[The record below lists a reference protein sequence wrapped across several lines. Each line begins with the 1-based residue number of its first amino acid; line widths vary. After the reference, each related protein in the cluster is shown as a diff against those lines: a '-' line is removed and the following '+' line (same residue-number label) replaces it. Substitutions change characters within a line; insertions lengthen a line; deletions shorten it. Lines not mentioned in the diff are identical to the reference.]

1 MKRLNLPLVLLVLWG
16 CQSGSDKNTPASYD
30 LSDPHK
36 ASQIILK
43 VEGSFYSNSDFEKH
57 LRLIAGSEYKTLS
70 PSSLSR
76 LFEGFIEEK
85 ILLEAALGNRVTL
98 TEEEQKS
105 YLSKLA
111 NETWTD
117 GKKFS
122 LDEVQTKVV
131 HERLLI
137 DKYTY
142 LLIKDLAVE
151 EAEVQAYYELHKKDF
166 LRPERVKV
174 SQILLETEDKAI
186 EVYEEVK
193 NTSEAIFRQTAKA
206 VSAGVEADRSGEM
219 GVFAMGQLPTEMENV
234 VFSLK
239 EGEVS
244 PVVESKYGY
253 HIFRLD
259 KKFEPKLVPFE
270 QALPEIR
277 MEILDQKIKGLIAQ
291 HVETLKET
299 LDWTAHPENLT
310 FPYQRNSD
318 E

>member
-1 MKRLNLPLVLLVLWG
+1 MKRFNLLFLLLLVGG
-16 CQSGSDKNTPASYD
+16 CQPGSDKGIPASYD
-30 LSDPHK
+30 LSDPDK
-36 ASQIILK
+36 AGQIILK
-43 VEGSFYSNSDFEKH
+43 VEGSFYSNSDFERH
-57 LRLIAGSEYKTLS
+57 LQLVVGTEYTTLS
-70 PSSLSR
+70 PASLSR
-76 LFEGFIEEK
+76 LYEGFVEEK
-85 ILLEAALGNRVTL
+85 ILLEAALAKRVTL

-122 LDEVQTKVV
+122 LDDVQTKVV

-142 LLIKDLAVE
+142 LLIKDAAVE
-151 EAEVQAYYELHKKDF
+151 EAEAQEYYDHRKKDF

-174 SQILLETEDKAI
+174 SQILLATEDKAI
-186 EVYEEVK
+186 NVYEEVK
-193 NTSEAIFRQTAKA
+193 NASEAVFRQTAEA
-206 VSAGVEADRSGEM
+206 VSEGVEAARGGEM

-244 PVVESKYGY
+244 PVVESQYGY

-259 KKFEPKLVPFE
+259 KKFAPKLAPFE
-270 QALPEIR
+270 EALPEIR
-277 MEILDQKIKGLIAQ
+277 MKILDQKIKRLIAR
-291 HVETLKET
+291 HVETLKER
-299 LDWTAHPENLT
+299 LDWRAYPENLT
-310 FPYQRNSD
+310 FPYQRTSN